1 MIRGS
6 CLCGGVKF
14 EIASTTGPFELC
26 HCGRC
31 RKASGSAFAAGLR
44 VRGQD
49 LRVIQGQELIKTFE
63 APIVEA
69 PPPYTNRFC
78 GRCGSPVPVPS
89 DDAAWFDVPAGL
101 LDDDP
106 QLRPDK
112 HIYTDFK
119 SPWDDISDR
128 LPQMTKAQ
136 IRAYRRAQG

>member
-6 CLCGGVKF
+6 CLCGGVRF
-14 EIASTTGPFELC
+14 EITNTTGPFELC
-26 HCGRC
+26 HCNRC

-49 LRVIQGQELIKTFE
+49 LRVTQGQELIKTFE
-63 APIVEA
+63 APIIEA
-69 PPPYTNRFC
+69 PPPYTNYFC

-106 QLRPDK
+106 TIRPDK

-119 SPWDDISDR
+119 SPWENISDR

-136 IRAYRRAQG
+136 IRAHRRAQG